1 MIIRHTFNAI
11 AAAIC
16 VMAVLPVTYAK
27 GAPMSAEEIVARASK
42 VGIRSKDSVA
52 QVTVTFRSPNIKE
65 YKIVYNMVW
74 KSYHGAHGIDDKS
87 MFFIEYPPQERGRA
101 YMSWRYAPTS
111 PKAVDMW
118 EYIPQRRAVH
128 KIEPR
133 QTSGGAGAGFG
144 RLPLDR
150 QVLGAE
156 KHRLIEVAHRSEGD
170 YYVIESTPFKSPAYT
185 RSLRWISTSNFTT
198 SRVEY
203 FDAEDQLIKQQ
214 HIAWKNINGT
224 WLWQRVET
232 INFENRTSSTME
244 ISKMRVNIGLGDQ
257 AFSNSSLR
265 LGFEHIL

>member
-1 MIIRHTFNAI
+1 MIIRQACNAI

-16 VMAVLPVTYAK
+16 VMAVLPVTYVKA
-27 GAPMSAEEIVARASK
+27 APMSAEAIVARASN

-52 QVTVTFRSPNIKE
+52 RVTVTFRIPNTKE

-74 KSYHGAHGIDDKS
+74 KSYQGAHGIDDKS

-111 PKAVDMW
+111 PKAADMW
-118 EYIPQRRAVH
+118 EYIPQRHAIH

-133 QTSGGAGAGFG
+133 QTSIESDANFG
-144 RLPLDR
+144 QSPLDR
-150 QVLGAE
+150 QAPGVE

-170 YYVIESTPFKSPAYT
+170 YYVIESTPLKCLAYT

-203 FDAEDQLIKQQ
+203 FDAEDQLLKQQ

-224 WLWQRVET
+224 WLWHRVET

-244 ISKMRVNIGLGDQ
+244 ISKLRVNIGLGDK